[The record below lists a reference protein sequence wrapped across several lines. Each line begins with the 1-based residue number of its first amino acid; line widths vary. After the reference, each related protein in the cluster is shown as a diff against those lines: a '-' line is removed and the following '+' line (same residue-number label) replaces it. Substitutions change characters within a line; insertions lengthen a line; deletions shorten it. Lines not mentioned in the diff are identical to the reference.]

1 MDDDHGKYKAYEI
14 GDSGSN
20 WRMMKLQKVYDAAK
34 ADGIPLE
41 EIALQRYASL
51 EDFDLAR
58 EEKKELKRRQKQ
70 GYDKNTANR
79 YVTGSLY
86 ASRLEKNESRQPNE
100 EVTTIPNS
108 NPPALVPTAAN
119 GKSYDLSALNKLQAS
134 VLKAELTKAKNL
146 EELKKQLEAAK
157 VQYQAAPTLQESV
170 IILPAEHTR
179 QMPAAKD
186 EIDMT
191 VEELAKEE
199 RRKGRLDNVA
209 RIAAE
214 HIAGDKG
221 YDDDEDYTTDNAARL
236 AAGTKR
242 KQESLKNVA
251 IQDYRKMQ
259 KVLDACPLC
268 DQDSRPPIAPII
280 SLATRTYLSL
290 PTEPE
295 LARHSAL
302 IVPLTH
308 RVNMLE
314 CDDDEWE
321 EVRVSQPQSIYHAN
335 HFRIS

>member
-1 MDDDHGKYKAYEI
+1 MDEVHGKYKAYEI

-34 ADGIPLE
+34 ADGISLE
-41 EIALQRYASL
+41 EVALQRYASL
-51 EDFDLAR
+51 EEFDLAR

-70 GYDKNTANR
+70 GYDKTTAKS

-86 ASRLEKNESRQPNE
+86 AARLEKNGSKPPNE
-100 EVTTIPNS
+100 GIISMPDS
-108 NPPALVPTAAN
+108 NPPAIVPIAAN
-119 GKSYDLSALNKLQAS
+119 GKSYDLSALNKLQAR

-146 EELKKQLEAAK
+146 EELKRELEAAK
-157 VQYQAAPTLQESV
+157 AQYEAAQTPQEKV
-170 IILPAEHTR
+170 IILTAEHTR
-179 QMPAAKD
+179 QMPAVKD

-199 RRKGRLDNVA
+199 RRKGRLDTVT
-209 RIAAE
+209 RIAATR
-214 HIAGDKG
+214 IAGDKG
-221 YDDDEDYTTDNAARL
+221 YEDDEDYTTDNAARL

-251 IQDYRKMQ
+251 IQDYKKMQ
-259 KVLDACPLC
+259 KVLDTCPLC
-268 DQDSRPPIAPII
+268 EQDSRPPIAPII
-280 SLATRTYLSL
+280 SLATRIYLSL

-321 EVRVSQPQSIYHAN
+321 EVRVSQSHNLYPLC
-335 HFRIS
+335 